1 MRKVCVRQSYWLNT
15 KTMRLLIGR
24 VALSLFVLLMVLIMF
39 EINTKTINRV
49 K

>member
-1 MRKVCVRQSYWLNT
+1 
-15 KTMRLLIGR
+15 MRLLIGR